1 VVAEGSRP
9 NVCGWPS
16 SDAAL
21 PDVLLLP
28 LLLLLL
34 LMLLLLLPQPLMA
47 SIAASTVAVLPTD
60 RR

>member
-34 LMLLLLLPQPLMA
+34 LMLLLPQPLMA
-47 SIAASTVAVLPTD
+47 SVAASTVAVLPTD